1 MKEYLLFI
9 LRLPLL
15 IMFVSIFGG
24 ILCQA
29 PDIFLATLK
38 LVGWTFSDDKDGLI
52 KNIPVRILVKLGILI
67 LCATALFL
75 HLKYSHFE
83 SYSWHGFLGV
93 QNVHEVKG

>member
-15 IMFVSIFGG
+15 ILFVSIFGG

-83 SYSWHGFLGV
+83 SYSWHWLLGV
-93 QNVHEVKG
+93 QNVHEIKG